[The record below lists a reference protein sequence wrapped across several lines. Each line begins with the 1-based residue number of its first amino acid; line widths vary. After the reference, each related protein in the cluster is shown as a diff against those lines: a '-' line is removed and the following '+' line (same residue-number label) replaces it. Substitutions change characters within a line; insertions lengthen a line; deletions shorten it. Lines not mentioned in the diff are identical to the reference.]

1 MFRNIL
7 TVNDKYRLRDCE
19 NLLSPIQMQLSLKPK
34 TSFHFLNLHQILKI
48 LKKKMIITATLFRE
62 LQTVKDL
69 VRPLSEETVS
79 GDALRVNMLKEAKLF

>member
-1 MFRNIL
+1 
-7 TVNDKYRLRDCE
+7 
-19 NLLSPIQMQLSLKPK
+19 
-34 TSFHFLNLHQILKI
+34 
-48 LKKKMIITATLFRE
+48 MIITATSFRE